1 MFLGA
6 TRARYADSV
15 DGTGAFAALRLAAG
29 RGFRAVRADASY
41 SHFVDAGWAMQL
53 GAQSTWL
60 ARAGPLGLGIVA
72 GGTFN
77 DFKDGNAT
85 GTIAA
90 GPMVVVLADPTLL
103 IAGITGGAARR
114 LDSTWVGLMSGSL
127 RWHVPFRSNASF
139 EIGAGG
145 TAADSL
151 RFADLS
157 AGVTLVRRDGRIGGV
172 LGVRAGDLGPGL
184 WGSVDAAWIPHP
196 RAALEL
202 SAGRYPQDLTGF
214 AEGLFVQAG
223 VRLFAWGSGRPR
235 PVRART
241 LAVMTEPAADGTVK
255 VAVRLGRAAR
265 EVALAGDWN
274 GWEPI
279 PLARDDGTW
288 SVSLRLAPGIY
299 KYAIVADGEWTLP
312 EGVAG
317 MDDGFGG
324 KVGLLVV
331 SS

>member
-1 MFLGA
+1 VFLGA

-157 AGVTLVRRDGRIGGV
+157 AGVTLVRRD
-172 LGVRAGDLGPGL
+172 
-184 WGSVDAAWIPHP
+184 
-196 RAALEL
+196 
-202 SAGRYPQDLTGF
+202 